1 MDFYF
6 HTIDILFL
14 VLFEIEYMKLLD
26 KYKKA
31 IGNPDYEFTNSY
43 QSGGF
48 NWLNSFIKGVPLK
61 GVKQL
66 SFSTLYP
73 NIICGLVESGYHEM
87 ASKKLK
93 SGMIEFSEKFDYF
106 SKNKLSLKS
115 DSNLYNDYKIYIN
128 SFYGT
133 LGYMSK
139 VGGDIDFVTMVTQY
153 LNAFYNDLLEVNKN
167 KILYIDTDTIFYCG
181 ELDLL
186 GFNVNYDIEEIPYIL
201 IEELKRY
208 VIKKE
213 DFESKGYRGKNI
225 QSAIDLLKTLVRED
239 KIEKL
244 GI

>member
-1 MDFYF
+1 
-6 HTIDILFL
+6 
-14 VLFEIEYMKLLD
+14 MKLLD
-26 KYKKA
+26 KYKGA
-31 IGNPDYEFTNSY
+31 ISNPDYEFTNSY

-48 NWLNSFIKGVPLK
+48 NWLNPLIKGVPMK
-61 GVKQL
+61 EVKQL
-66 SFSTLYP
+66 SFSSLYP

-87 ASKKLK
+87 ASEKLK
-93 SGMIEFSEKFDYF
+93 LGMIEFIEKFDYF
-106 SKNKLSLKS
+106 SKNKLVIKS
-115 DSNLYNDYKIYIN
+115 DTNLYKEYKTYIN

-139 VGGDIDFVTMVTQY
+139 VEEIDFITMVAQY

>member
-1 MDFYF
+1 
-6 HTIDILFL
+6 
-14 VLFEIEYMKLLD
+14 MKLLD
-26 KYKKA
+26 KYKIA
-31 IGNPDYEFTNSY
+31 ISNPDYEFTNSY

-48 NWLNSFIKGVPLK
+48 NWLNPLIKGVPLK
-61 GVKQL
+61 EVKQL

-87 ASKKLK
+87 ASEKLK
-93 SGMIEFSEKFDYF
+93 LGMIEFIEKFDYF
-106 SKNKLSLKS
+106 SKNRSVLKS
-115 DSNLYNDYKIYIN
+115 DSEVYKEYKTYIN

-139 VGGDIDFVTMVTQY
+139 IEDVDFITMVAQY

-167 KILYIDTDTIFYCG
+167 KILYIDADTIFYCG

-201 IEELKRY
+201 IEEKKRY
-208 VIKKE
+208 VTKKE
-213 DFESKGYRGKNI
+213 DFESKGYRGKNV

>member
-1 MDFYF
+1 
-6 HTIDILFL
+6 
-14 VLFEIEYMKLLD
+14 MKLLD
-26 KYKKA
+26 KYKGA
-31 IGNPDYEFTNSY
+31 ISNPDYEFTNSY

-48 NWLNSFIKGVPLK
+48 NWLNPLIKGVPMK
-61 GVKQL
+61 EVKQI
-66 SFSTLYP
+66 SFSSLYP

-87 ASKKLK
+87 ASERVKL
-93 SGMIEFSEKFDYF
+93 GMIEFIEKFDYF
-106 SKNKLSLKS
+106 SKNKLVIKS
-115 DSNLYNDYKIYIN
+115 DTNLYKEYKTYIN

-139 VGGDIDFVTMVTQY
+139 VEDVDFITMVAQY

-213 DFESKGYRGKNI
+213 DFESKGYRGKNV

>member
-1 MDFYF
+1 
-6 HTIDILFL
+6 
-14 VLFEIEYMKLLD
+14 MKLLD
-26 KYKKA
+26 KYKVA

-48 NWLNSFIKGVPLK
+48 NWLNPLIKGVPMK
-61 GVKQL
+61 EVKQI
-66 SFSTLYP
+66 SFSSLYP

-87 ASKKLK
+87 ASEKLK
-93 SGMIEFSEKFDYF
+93 LGMIEFNQKFDYF
-106 SKNKLSLKS
+106 SKNRSVLKS
-115 DSNLYNDYKIYIN
+115 DSEVYKEYKTYIN

-139 VGGDIDFVTMVTQY
+139 IEDVDFITMVAQY

-213 DFESKGYRGKNI
+213 DFESKGYKGKNV

>member
-1 MDFYF
+1 
-6 HTIDILFL
+6 
-14 VLFEIEYMKLLD
+14 MKLLD
-26 KYKKA
+26 KYKGA
-31 IGNPDYEFTNSY
+31 ISNPDYEFTNSY

-48 NWLNSFIKGVPLK
+48 NWLNPLIKGVPMK
-61 GVKQL
+61 EVKQI
-66 SFSTLYP
+66 SFSSLYP

-87 ASKKLK
+87 ASERVKL
-93 SGMIEFSEKFDYF
+93 GMIEFIEKFDYF
-106 SKNKLSLKS
+106 SKNKLVIKS
-115 DSNLYNDYKIYIN
+115 DTNLYKEYKTYIN

-139 VGGDIDFVTMVTQY
+139 VEDVDFITMVAQY

-213 DFESKGYRGKNI
+213 DFESKGSRVKNI
-225 QSAIDLLKTLVRED
+225 QRAIDLLKTLVRED

>member
-1 MDFYF
+1 
-6 HTIDILFL
+6 
-14 VLFEIEYMKLLD
+14 MKLLD
-26 KYKKA
+26 KYKGA
-31 IGNPDYEFTNSY
+31 ISNPVMNFTNSY

-48 NWLNSFIKGVPLK
+48 IWLNPLIKGVPVK
-61 GVKQL
+61 EVKQI
-66 SFSTLYP
+66 SFSSLYP

-87 ASKKLK
+87 ASEKVKL
-93 SGMIEFSEKFDYF
+93 GMIEFNQKFDYF
-106 SKNKLSLKS
+106 SKNRSVLKS
-115 DSNLYNDYKIYIN
+115 DSEVYKEYKTYIN

-139 VGGDIDFVTMVTQY
+139 VEEIDFITMVAQY

-167 KILYIDTDTIFYCG
+167 KILYIDADTIFYCG

-201 IEELKRY
+201 IEELKRF

-213 DFESKGYRGKNI
+213 DFESKGYKGKNV
-225 QSAIDLLKTLVRED
+225 QRAIDLLKTLVRED

>member
-1 MDFYF
+1 
-6 HTIDILFL
+6 
-14 VLFEIEYMKLLD
+14 MKLLD
-26 KYKKA
+26 KYKVA

-48 NWLNSFIKGVPLK
+48 NWLNPLIKGVPLK
-61 GVKQL
+61 EVKQL
-66 SFSTLYP
+66 SFSSLYP

-87 ASKKLK
+87 ASEKLK
-93 SGMIEFSEKFDYF
+93 LGMIEFIEKFDYF
-106 SKNKLSLKS
+106 SKNKLVIKS
-115 DSNLYNDYKIYIN
+115 DTNLYKEYKTYIN

-139 VGGDIDFVTMVTQY
+139 IEDVDFITMVAQY

-167 KILYIDTDTIFYCG
+167 KILYIDADTIFYCG

-201 IEELKRY
+201 IEEKKRY
-208 VIKKE
+208 VTKKE
-213 DFESKGYRGKNI
+213 DFESKGYRGKNV
-225 QSAIDLLKTLVRED
+225 QRAIDLLKTLVRED

>member
-1 MDFYF
+1 
-6 HTIDILFL
+6 
-14 VLFEIEYMKLLD
+14 MKLLD
-26 KYKKA
+26 KYKIA
-31 IGNPDYEFTNSY
+31 ISNPDYEFTNSY

-48 NWLNSFIKGVPLK
+48 NWLNPLIKGVPLK
-61 GVKQL
+61 EVKQL

-87 ASKKLK
+87 ASEKLK
-93 SGMIEFSEKFDYF
+93 LGMIEINQKFDYF
-106 SKNKLSLKS
+106 SKNRSVLKS
-115 DSNLYNDYKIYIN
+115 DSEVYKEYKTYIN

-139 VGGDIDFVTMVTQY
+139 IEDVDFITMVAQY

-201 IEELKRY
+201 IEEKKRY
-208 VIKKE
+208 VTKKE
-213 DFESKGYRGKNI
+213 DFESKGYRGKNV

>member
-1 MDFYF
+1 
-6 HTIDILFL
+6 
-14 VLFEIEYMKLLD
+14 MKLLD

-31 IGNPDYEFTNSY
+31 IDNPDYEFTNSY

-48 NWLNSFIKGVPLK
+48 NWLNPLIKGVPMK

-87 ASKKLK
+87 ASEKLK
-93 SGMIEFSEKFDYF
+93 LGMIEFNQKFDYF
-106 SKNKLSLKS
+106 SKNRSVLKS
-115 DSNLYNDYKIYIN
+115 DSEVYKEYKTYIN

-139 VGGDIDFVTMVTQY
+139 VEEIDFITMVAQY

-201 IEELKRY
+201 IEEKKRY
-208 VIKKE
+208 VTKKE
-213 DFESKGYRGKNI
+213 DFESKGYRGKNV

>member
-1 MDFYF
+1 
-6 HTIDILFL
+6 
-14 VLFEIEYMKLLD
+14 MKLLD
-26 KYKKA
+26 KYKVA

-48 NWLNSFIKGVPLK
+48 NWLNPLIKGVPLK
-61 GVKQL
+61 EVKQL
-66 SFSTLYP
+66 SFSSLYP

-87 ASKKLK
+87 ASEKLK
-93 SGMIEFSEKFDYF
+93 LGMIEFIEKFDYF
-106 SKNKLSLKS
+106 SKNKLVIKS
-115 DSNLYNDYKIYIN
+115 DTNLYKEYKTYIN

-139 VGGDIDFVTMVTQY
+139 VEEIDFITMVAQY
-153 LNAFYNDLLEVNKN
+153 LNAFYNDLLAVNKN

-201 IEELKRY
+201 IEELKRF

-213 DFESKGYRGKNI
+213 DFESKGYKGKNV
-225 QSAIDLLKTLVRED
+225 QRAIDLLKTLVRED

>member
-1 MDFYF
+1 
-6 HTIDILFL
+6 
-14 VLFEIEYMKLLD
+14 MKLLD
-26 KYKKA
+26 KYKVA

-48 NWLNSFIKGVPLK
+48 NWLNPLIKGVPLK
-61 GVKQL
+61 EVKQL
-66 SFSTLYP
+66 SFSSLYP

-87 ASKKLK
+87 ASEKLK
-93 SGMIEFSEKFDYF
+93 LGMIEFNQKFDYF
-106 SKNKLSLKS
+106 SKNRSVLKS
-115 DSNLYNDYKIYIN
+115 DSEVYKEYKTYIN

-139 VGGDIDFVTMVTQY
+139 IEDVDFITMVAQY

-201 IEELKRY
+201 IEEKKRY
-208 VIKKE
+208 VTKKE
-213 DFESKGYRGKNI
+213 DFESKGYRGKNV

>member
-1 MDFYF
+1 
-6 HTIDILFL
+6 
-14 VLFEIEYMKLLD
+14 MKLLD
-26 KYKKA
+26 KYKGA
-31 IGNPDYEFTNSY
+31 ISNPDYEFTNSY

-48 NWLNSFIKGVPLK
+48 NWLNPLIKGVPMK
-61 GVKQL
+61 EVKQL
-66 SFSTLYP
+66 SFSSLYP

-87 ASKKLK
+87 ASEKLK
-93 SGMIEFSEKFDYF
+93 LGMIEFIEKFDHF
-106 SKNKLSLKS
+106 SKNKLVIKS
-115 DSNLYNDYKIYIN
+115 DTNLYKEYKTYIN

-139 VGGDIDFVTMVTQY
+139 VEEIDFITMVAQY
-153 LNAFYNDLLEVNKN
+153 LNAFYNDLLAVNKN

-225 QSAIDLLKTLVRED
+225 QSAIDLLKTLIRED

>member
-1 MDFYF
+1 
-6 HTIDILFL
+6 
-14 VLFEIEYMKLLD
+14 MKLLD
-26 KYKKA
+26 KYKRA
-31 IGNPDYEFTNSY
+31 IDNPDYEFTNSY

-48 NWLNSFIKGVPLK
+48 NWLNPLIKGVPMK
-61 GVKQL
+61 EVKQL
-66 SFSTLYP
+66 SFSSLYP

-87 ASKKLK
+87 ASERVKL
-93 SGMIEFSEKFDYF
+93 GMIEFIEKFDYF
-106 SKNKLSLKS
+106 SKNKLVIKS
-115 DSNLYNDYKIYIN
+115 DTNLYKEYKTYIN

-139 VGGDIDFVTMVTQY
+139 VEDVDFITMVAQY
-153 LNAFYNDLLEVNKN
+153 LNAFYNDLLAVNKN

-213 DFESKGYRGKNI
+213 DFESKGYRGKNV

-244 GI
+244 GL

>member
-1 MDFYF
+1 
-6 HTIDILFL
+6 
-14 VLFEIEYMKLLD
+14 MKLLD
-26 KYKKA
+26 KYKRA
-31 IGNPDYEFTNSY
+31 IDNPDYEFTNSY

-48 NWLNSFIKGVPLK
+48 NWLNPIIKGVPMK
-61 GVKQL
+61 DVKQL
-66 SFSTLYP
+66 SFSSLYP

-87 ASKKLK
+87 ASEKLK
-93 SGMIEFSEKFDYF
+93 LGMIEFNQKFDYF
-106 SKNKLSLKS
+106 SKNRSVLKS
-115 DSNLYNDYKIYIN
+115 DSEVYKEYKTYIN

-139 VGGDIDFVTMVTQY
+139 VEEIDFITMVAQY

-167 KILYIDTDTIFYCG
+167 KILYIDADTIFYCG

-213 DFESKGYRGKNI
+213 DFESKGYKGKNV

>member
-1 MDFYF
+1 
-6 HTIDILFL
+6 
-14 VLFEIEYMKLLD
+14 MKLLD
-26 KYKKA
+26 KYKIA
-31 IGNPDYEFTNSY
+31 ISNPDYEFTNSY

-48 NWLNSFIKGVPLK
+48 NWLNPLIKGVPLK
-61 GVKQL
+61 EVKQL
-66 SFSTLYP
+66 SFSSLYP

-87 ASKKLK
+87 ASEKLK
-93 SGMIEFSEKFDYF
+93 LGMIEFIEKFDYF
-106 SKNKLSLKS
+106 SKNKLVIKS
-115 DSNLYNDYKIYIN
+115 DTNLYKEYKTYIN

-139 VGGDIDFVTMVTQY
+139 IEDVDFITMVAQY
-153 LNAFYNDLLEVNKN
+153 LNAFYYDLLEVNKN

-201 IEELKRY
+201 IEEKKRY
-208 VIKKE
+208 VTKKE
-213 DFESKGYRGKNI
+213 DFESKGYRGKNV

>member
-1 MDFYF
+1 
-6 HTIDILFL
+6 
-14 VLFEIEYMKLLD
+14 MKLLD
-26 KYKKA
+26 KYKVA

-48 NWLNSFIKGVPLK
+48 NWLNPLIKGVPLK
-61 GVKQL
+61 EVKQL
-66 SFSTLYP
+66 SFSSLYP

-87 ASKKLK
+87 ASEKLK
-93 SGMIEFSEKFDYF
+93 LGMIEFIEKFDYF
-106 SKNKLSLKS
+106 SKNRSVLKS
-115 DSNLYNDYKIYIN
+115 DSEVYKEYKTYIN

-139 VGGDIDFVTMVTQY
+139 IEDVDFITMVAQY
-153 LNAFYNDLLEVNKN
+153 LNAFYYDLLEVNKN

-186 GFNVNYDIEEIPYIL
+186 EFNVNYDIEEIPYIL

-213 DFESKGYRGKNI
+213 DFESKGYKGKNV

>member
-1 MDFYF
+1 
-6 HTIDILFL
+6 
-14 VLFEIEYMKLLD
+14 MKLLD
-26 KYKKA
+26 KYKSA
-31 IGNPDYEFTNSY
+31 ISNPDYEFTNSY

-48 NWLNSFIKGVPLK
+48 NWLNPLIKGIPVK
-61 GVKQL
+61 DVKQL
-66 SFSTLYP
+66 TFSALYP
-73 NIICGLVESGYHEM
+73 NIICGLVESGYHEK

-93 SGMIEFSEKFDYF
+93 SGMIEFIEKFDYF
-106 SKNKLSLKS
+106 SKNRLVLKP
-115 DSNLYNDYKIYIN
+115 DENLYKEYKTYIN

-139 VGGDIDFVTMVTQY
+139 VEGEIDFVTMVAQY

-167 KILYIDTDTIFYCG
+167 KILYIDTDTILYCG

-201 IEELKRY
+201 IEDKKRF

-225 QSAIDLLKTLVRED
+225 QSAIDLLKTLIRED

>member
-1 MDFYF
+1 
-6 HTIDILFL
+6 
-14 VLFEIEYMKLLD
+14 MKLLD
-26 KYKKA
+26 KYKGA
-31 IGNPDYEFTNSY
+31 ISNPDYEFTNSY

-48 NWLNSFIKGVPLK
+48 NWLNPLIKGVPMK
-61 GVKQL
+61 EVKQL
-66 SFSTLYP
+66 SFSSLYP

-87 ASKKLK
+87 ASERVKL
-93 SGMIEFSEKFDYF
+93 GMIEFIEKFDYF
-106 SKNKLSLKS
+106 SKNKLVIKS
-115 DSNLYNDYKIYIN
+115 DTNLYKEYKTYIN

-139 VGGDIDFVTMVTQY
+139 VEDVDFITMVAQY
-153 LNAFYNDLLEVNKN
+153 LNAFYNDLLAVNKN

-213 DFESKGYRGKNI
+213 DFESKGYRGKNV

-244 GI
+244 GL

>member
-1 MDFYF
+1 
-6 HTIDILFL
+6 
-14 VLFEIEYMKLLD
+14 MKLLD

-31 IGNPDYEFTNSY
+31 IGNPDYQFTNSY
-43 QSGGF
+43 QGGGF
-48 NWLNSFIKGVPLK
+48 NWLNPLIKGVPMK
-61 GVKQL
+61 EVKQL
-66 SFSTLYP
+66 SFSSLYP

-87 ASKKLK
+87 ASERVKL
-93 SGMIEFSEKFDYF
+93 GMIEFIEKFDYF
-106 SKNKLSLKS
+106 SKNKLVIKS
-115 DSNLYNDYKIYIN
+115 DTNLYKEYKTYIN

-139 VGGDIDFVTMVTQY
+139 VEDVDFITMVAQY

-213 DFESKGYRGKNI
+213 DFESKGYRGKNV

>member
-1 MDFYF
+1 
-6 HTIDILFL
+6 
-14 VLFEIEYMKLLD
+14 MKLLD
-26 KYKKA
+26 KYKGA
-31 IGNPDYEFTNSY
+31 ISNPDYEFTNSY

-48 NWLNSFIKGVPLK
+48 NWLNPLIKGVPMK
-61 GVKQL
+61 EVKQI
-66 SFSTLYP
+66 SFSSLYP

-87 ASKKLK
+87 ASERVKL
-93 SGMIEFSEKFDYF
+93 GMIEFIEKFDYF
-106 SKNKLSLKS
+106 SKNKLVIKS
-115 DSNLYNDYKIYIN
+115 DTNLYKEYKTYIN

-139 VGGDIDFVTMVTQY
+139 VEEIDFITMVAQY
-153 LNAFYNDLLEVNKN
+153 LNSFYNDLLEVNKN

>member
-1 MDFYF
+1 
-6 HTIDILFL
+6 
-14 VLFEIEYMKLLD
+14 MKLLD

-31 IGNPDYEFTNSY
+31 IDNPDYEFTNSY

-48 NWLNSFIKGVPLK
+48 NWLNPLIKGVPMK
-61 GVKQL
+61 EVKQL
-66 SFSTLYP
+66 SFSSLYP

-87 ASKKLK
+87 ASEKLK
-93 SGMIEFSEKFDYF
+93 LGMIEFIEKFDYF
-106 SKNKLSLKS
+106 SKNKLVIKS
-115 DSNLYNDYKIYIN
+115 DTNLYKEYKTYIN

-139 VGGDIDFVTMVTQY
+139 VEEIDFITMVAQY

-201 IEELKRY
+201 IEEKKRY
-208 VIKKE
+208 VTKKE
-213 DFESKGYRGKNI
+213 DFESKGYRGKNV

-244 GI
+244 GL

>member
-1 MDFYF
+1 
-6 HTIDILFL
+6 
-14 VLFEIEYMKLLD
+14 MKLLD
-26 KYKKA
+26 KYKGA
-31 IGNPDYEFTNSY
+31 ISNPVMNFTNSY

-48 NWLNSFIKGVPLK
+48 IWLNPLIKGVPVK
-61 GVKQL
+61 EVKQI
-66 SFSTLYP
+66 SFSSLYP

-87 ASKKLK
+87 ASEKVKL
-93 SGMIEFSEKFDYF
+93 GMIEFNQKFDYF
-106 SKNKLSLKS
+106 SKNRSVLKS
-115 DSNLYNDYKIYIN
+115 DSEVYKEYKTYIN

-139 VGGDIDFVTMVTQY
+139 IEDVDFITMVAQY

-201 IEELKRY
+201 IEEKKRY

>member
-1 MDFYF
+1 
-6 HTIDILFL
+6 
-14 VLFEIEYMKLLD
+14 MKLLD
-26 KYKKA
+26 KYKRA
-31 IGNPDYEFTNSY
+31 IDNPDYEFTNSY

-48 NWLNSFIKGVPLK
+48 NWLNPIIKGVPMK
-61 GVKQL
+61 DVKQL
-66 SFSTLYP
+66 SFSSLYP

-87 ASKKLK
+87 ASEKLK
-93 SGMIEFSEKFDYF
+93 LGMIEFIEKFDYF
-106 SKNKLSLKS
+106 SKNKLVIKS
-115 DSNLYNDYKIYIN
+115 DTNLYKEYKTYIN

-139 VGGDIDFVTMVTQY
+139 VEEIDFITMVAQY
-153 LNAFYNDLLEVNKN
+153 LNAFYNDLLAVNKN

-201 IEELKRY
+201 IEELKRF

-213 DFESKGYRGKNI
+213 DFESKGYKGKNV
-225 QSAIDLLKTLVRED
+225 QRAIDLLKTLVRED

>member
-1 MDFYF
+1 
-6 HTIDILFL
+6 
-14 VLFEIEYMKLLD
+14 MKLLD
-26 KYKKA
+26 KYKGA
-31 IGNPDYEFTNSY
+31 ISTVMNFTNSY

-48 NWLNSFIKGVPLK
+48 NWLNPLIKGVPMK
-61 GVKQL
+61 DVKQL
-66 SFSTLYP
+66 SFSSLYP

-87 ASKKLK
+87 ASEKLK
-93 SGMIEFSEKFDYF
+93 LGMIEFIEKFDYF
-106 SKNKLSLKS
+106 SKNKLVIKS
-115 DSNLYNDYKIYIN
+115 DTNLYKEYKTYIN

-139 VGGDIDFVTMVTQY
+139 VEEIDFITMVAQY

-186 GFNVNYDIEEIPYIL
+186 EFNVNYDIEEIPYIL

-213 DFESKGYRGKNI
+213 DFESKGYKGKNV

>member
-1 MDFYF
+1 
-6 HTIDILFL
+6 
-14 VLFEIEYMKLLD
+14 MKLLD

-31 IGNPDYEFTNSY
+31 IDNPDYEFTNSY

-48 NWLNSFIKGVPLK
+48 NWLNPLIKGVPMK

-87 ASKKLK
+87 ASEKVKL
-93 SGMIEFSEKFDYF
+93 GMIEFNQKFDYF
-106 SKNKLSLKS
+106 SKNRSVLKS
-115 DSNLYNDYKIYIN
+115 DSEVYKEYKTYIN

-139 VGGDIDFVTMVTQY
+139 VEEIDFITMVAQY

-167 KILYIDTDTIFYCG
+167 KILYIDADTIFYCG

-201 IEELKRY
+201 IEEKKRY
-208 VIKKE
+208 VTKKE
-213 DFESKGYRGKNI
+213 DFESKGYRGKNV

>member
-1 MDFYF
+1 
-6 HTIDILFL
+6 
-14 VLFEIEYMKLLD
+14 MKLLD
-26 KYKKA
+26 KYKIA
-31 IGNPDYEFTNSY
+31 ISNPDYEFTNSY

-48 NWLNSFIKGVPLK
+48 NWLNPLIKGVPLK
-61 GVKQL
+61 EVKQL

-87 ASKKLK
+87 ASEKLK
-93 SGMIEFSEKFDYF
+93 LGMIEFNQKFDYF
-106 SKNKLSLKS
+106 SKNRSVLKS
-115 DSNLYNDYKIYIN
+115 DSEVYKEYKTYIN

-139 VGGDIDFVTMVTQY
+139 IEDVDFITMVAQY

-201 IEELKRY
+201 IEEKKRY
-208 VIKKE
+208 VTKKE
-213 DFESKGYRGKNI
+213 DFESKGYRGKNV
-225 QSAIDLLKTLVRED
+225 QRAIDLLKTLVRED

>member
-1 MDFYF
+1 
-6 HTIDILFL
+6 
-14 VLFEIEYMKLLD
+14 MKLLD
-26 KYKKA
+26 KYKRA
-31 IGNPDYEFTNSY
+31 IDNPDYEFTNSY

-48 NWLNSFIKGVPLK
+48 NWLNPLIKGVPLK
-61 GVKQL
+61 EVKQL
-66 SFSTLYP
+66 SFSSLYP

-87 ASKKLK
+87 ASEKLK
-93 SGMIEFSEKFDYF
+93 LGMIEFNQKFDYF
-106 SKNKLSLKS
+106 SKNRSVLKS
-115 DSNLYNDYKIYIN
+115 DSEVYKEYKTYIN

-139 VGGDIDFVTMVTQY
+139 VEEIDFLTMVAQY
-153 LNAFYNDLLEVNKN
+153 LNAFYNDLLAVNKN

-213 DFESKGYRGKNI
+213 DFESKGYKGKNV

>member
-1 MDFYF
+1 
-6 HTIDILFL
+6 
-14 VLFEIEYMKLLD
+14 MKLLD
-26 KYKKA
+26 KYKIA
-31 IGNPDYEFTNSY
+31 ISNPDYEFTNSY

-48 NWLNSFIKGVPLK
+48 NWLNPLIKGVPMK
-61 GVKQL
+61 EVKQI
-66 SFSTLYP
+66 SFSSLYP

-87 ASKKLK
+87 ASEKLK
-93 SGMIEFSEKFDYF
+93 LGMIEFNQKFDYF
-106 SKNKLSLKS
+106 SKNRSVLKS
-115 DSNLYNDYKIYIN
+115 DSEVYKEYKTYIN

-139 VGGDIDFVTMVTQY
+139 IEDVDFITMVAQY

-201 IEELKRY
+201 IEEKKRY

-213 DFESKGYRGKNI
+213 DFESKGYRGYKGKNV

>member
-1 MDFYF
+1 
-6 HTIDILFL
+6 
-14 VLFEIEYMKLLD
+14 MKLLD

-31 IGNPDYEFTNSY
+31 IDNPDYEFTNSY

-48 NWLNSFIKGVPLK
+48 NWLNPLIKGVPMK
-61 GVKQL
+61 EVKQL
-66 SFSTLYP
+66 SFSSLYP

-87 ASKKLK
+87 ASEKLK
-93 SGMIEFSEKFDYF
+93 LGMIEFIEKFDYF
-106 SKNKLSLKS
+106 SKNKLVIKS
-115 DSNLYNDYKIYIN
+115 DTNLYKEYKTYIN

-139 VGGDIDFVTMVTQY
+139 VEEIDFITMVAQY

-167 KILYIDTDTIFYCG
+167 KILYIDADTIFYCG

-201 IEELKRY
+201 IEEKKRY
-208 VIKKE
+208 VTKKE
-213 DFESKGYRGKNI
+213 DFESKGYRGKNV

>member
-1 MDFYF
+1 
-6 HTIDILFL
+6 
-14 VLFEIEYMKLLD
+14 MKLLD
-26 KYKKA
+26 KYKGA
-31 IGNPDYEFTNSY
+31 ISNPDYEFTNSY

-48 NWLNSFIKGVPLK
+48 NWLNPLIKGVPMK
-61 GVKQL
+61 EVKQI
-66 SFSTLYP
+66 SFSSLYP

-87 ASKKLK
+87 ASERVKL
-93 SGMIEFSEKFDYF
+93 GMIEFIEKFDYF
-106 SKNKLSLKS
+106 SKNKLVIKS
-115 DSNLYNDYKIYIN
+115 DTNLYKEYKTYIN

-139 VGGDIDFVTMVTQY
+139 VEDVDFITMVAQY

>member
-1 MDFYF
+1 
-6 HTIDILFL
+6 
-14 VLFEIEYMKLLD
+14 MKLLD
-26 KYKKA
+26 KYKRA
-31 IGNPDYEFTNSY
+31 IDNPDYEFTNSY

-48 NWLNSFIKGVPLK
+48 NWLNPLIKGVPMK
-61 GVKQL
+61 EVKQL
-66 SFSTLYP
+66 SFSSLYP

-87 ASKKLK
+87 ASEKLK
-93 SGMIEFSEKFDYF
+93 LGMIEFIEKFDYF
-106 SKNKLSLKS
+106 SKNKLVIKS
-115 DSNLYNDYKIYIN
+115 DTNLYKEYKTYIN

-139 VGGDIDFVTMVTQY
+139 VEDVDFITMVAQY
-153 LNAFYNDLLEVNKN
+153 LNAFYNDLLAVNKN

-201 IEELKRY
+201 IEELKRF

-225 QSAIDLLKTLVRED
+225 QSAIDLLKTLIRED

-244 GI
+244 GIWKT

>member
-1 MDFYF
+1 MR
-6 HTIDILFL
+6 
-14 VLFEIEYMKLLD
+14 LLD

-48 NWLNSFIKGVPLK
+48 NWLNAFIKGVPLK

-66 SFSTLYP
+66 SFSSLYP

-87 ASKKLK
+87 ASEQVKL
-93 SGMIEFSEKFDYF
+93 GMIEFNQKFDF
-106 SKNKLSLKS
+106 FDKNRSVLKS
-115 DSNLYNDYKIYIN
+115 DPDVYREYKIYIN

-139 VGGDIDFVTMVTQY
+139 VEDVDFITMVAQY
-153 LNAFYNDLLEVNKN
+153 LNSFYNDLLEVNKN

-213 DFESKGYRGKNI
+213 DFESKGYKGKNV
-225 QSAIDLLKTLVRED
+225 QRAIDLLKTLVRED

>member
-1 MDFYF
+1 
-6 HTIDILFL
+6 
-14 VLFEIEYMKLLD
+14 MKLLD
-26 KYKKA
+26 KYKGA
-31 IGNPDYEFTNSY
+31 ISNPDYEFTNSY

-48 NWLNSFIKGVPLK
+48 KWLNPLIKGVPMK
-61 GVKQL
+61 EVKQI
-66 SFSTLYP
+66 SFSSLYP

-87 ASKKLK
+87 ASERVKL
-93 SGMIEFSEKFDYF
+93 GMIEFIEKFDYF
-106 SKNKLSLKS
+106 SKNKLVIKS
-115 DSNLYNDYKIYIN
+115 DTNLYKEYKTYIN

-139 VGGDIDFVTMVTQY
+139 VEDVDFITMVAQY

>member
-1 MDFYF
+1 
-6 HTIDILFL
+6 
-14 VLFEIEYMKLLD
+14 MKLLD
-26 KYKKA
+26 KYKVA

-48 NWLNSFIKGVPLK
+48 NWLNPLIKGVPMK
-61 GVKQL
+61 DVKQL
-66 SFSTLYP
+66 SFSSLYP

-87 ASKKLK
+87 ASEKVKL
-93 SGMIEFSEKFDYF
+93 GMIEFIEKFDYF
-106 SKNKLSLKS
+106 SKNKLVIKS
-115 DSNLYNDYKIYIN
+115 DTNLYKEYKTYIN

-139 VGGDIDFVTMVTQY
+139 IEDVDFITMVAQY

-213 DFESKGYRGKNI
+213 DFESKGYKGKNV